1 MVVFSPYDGGLCE
14 LGKNTFIDVEDIIIV
29 TRTIYALSTRRQV
42 LPYTPLGKKCLTSY
56 VLFLWSHRI
65 LLVSGPRNRSRVY
78 CAPLRG
84 RGCR

>member
-42 LPYTPLGKKCLTSY
+42 L
-56 VLFLWSHRI
+56 RI
-65 LLVSGPRNRSRVY
+65 HPSVKSV
-78 CAPLRG
+78 
-84 RGCR
+84 